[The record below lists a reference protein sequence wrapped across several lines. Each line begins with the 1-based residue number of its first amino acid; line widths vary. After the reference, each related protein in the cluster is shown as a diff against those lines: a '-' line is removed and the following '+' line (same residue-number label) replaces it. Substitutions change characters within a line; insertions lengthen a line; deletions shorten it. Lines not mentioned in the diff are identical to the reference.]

1 MQAEINKT
9 NSMKKE
15 TAKTIAI
22 CLAMAFMFC
31 MGSHLHEAVPW
42 IIQTIIG
49 ILMIIFSVL
58 ARGKIEKP
66 SE

>member
-1 MQAEINKT
+1 
-9 NSMKKE
+9 MKKE
-15 TAKTIAI
+15 TAKTVAI

-49 ILMIIFSVL
+49 ILMIVFSFL
-58 ARGKIEKP
+58 ARDKTAKR

>member
-1 MQAEINKT
+1 
-9 NSMKKE
+9 
-15 TAKTIAI
+15 
-22 CLAMAFMFC
+22 MAFMFC

-49 ILMIIFSVL
+49 ILMIVFSFL
-58 ARGKIEKP
+58 ARDKTAKR